1 MLAICEPQCFRI
13 LARMYGVLALCDR
26 LGLSRHVASSPR
38 CGARYPSIYVGE
50 MTRTGEPECHRDVAD
65 RLAPVGDHRACA
77 LDPLTRHEL
86 MGRHSRRLPEA
97 PGKVER
103 AHVHKSRKALD
114 CQPVGKVG
122 PDEIRHMLDLFR

>member
-1 MLAICEPQCFRI
+1 MLAICEPQRFRI
-13 LARMYGVLALCDR
+13 FARMYGVLALCDR

-77 LDPLTRHEL
+77 LDSLTR
-86 MGRHSRRLPEA
+86 RRLVRRHPSHVPEGA
-97 PGKVER
+97 G
-103 AHVHKSRKALD
+103 
-114 CQPVGKVG
+114 
-122 PDEIRHMLDLFR
+122 